1 MGTTSSA
8 IFSGNSRY
16 SSDFQ
21 AVISRATAIASL
33 PITQL
38 NTDQSNLTD
47 QGTSLTSLNT
57 AFTALQTAVAGIQTA
72 MGGASFQSTVSDPKQ
87 VSVSLSDGAQEGEY
101 SIQVLDAGTYATSM
115 TGDWAPDSG
124 TGHSFQLSFGGNQYS
139 IASADDSAAS
149 VATAI
154 NSQYGDKVRA
164 TVVNVNTP
172 DDPSYRVSL
181 QAVQLGDLAPDI
193 LDNGVSLKA
202 QSVTGS
208 LARYIVNQSGNEVD
222 SSSRSFDIADGINLT
237 LLATGDGST
246 PVDITVTRSTSA
258 LNDAL
263 STFTTAYNAAVD
275 EVDKQHGT
283 TPGTLA
289 GNPVVGDL
297 SNVLSGLAT
306 YSSGGSINSLGT
318 LGLALGDDGHLT
330 YNPFSLMGLDIQN
343 SAGVESFFG
352 AAGTGGFLKYATDA
366 LNSVEQS
373 GTGILPAAQADNQ
386 AQIANI
392 QSEITDKQA
401 KVDQLTAS
409 ITAQMATAD
418 ALIATMEQQYNV
430 LSGMFQAMQ
439 TDESQYK

>member
-1 MGTTSSA
+1 M
-8 IFSGNSRY
+8 FSGNSRY

-47 QGTSLTSLNT
+47 QGTSLTGLNT
-57 AFTALQTAVAGIQTA
+57 AFTNLQTAIAGIQTA
-72 MGGASFQSTVSDPKQ
+72 MGGASFQSTVSDPTQ
-87 VSVSLSDGAQEGEY
+87 VGVSLSDGAQEGEY
-101 SIQVLDAGTYATSM
+101 SIQVIDAGTYATSM
-115 TGDWAPDSG
+115 TGDWAPDS
-124 TGHSFQLSFGGNQYS
+124 TTDHSFQLSVGGNLYT
-139 IASADDSAAS
+139 IDPADDSAAS
-149 VATAI
+149 VASAI
-154 NSQYGDKVRA
+154 NSQYGDQVRA

-172 DDPSYRVSL
+172 DDPSYRISL
-181 QAVQLGDLAPDI
+181 QAAQLGDLAPDI
-193 LDNGVSLKA
+193 LDNGVSLQA
-202 QSVTGS
+202 QSTTGA

-222 SSSRSFDIADGINLT
+222 SSSRSVAIADGINLT
-237 LLATGDGST
+237 LLKTGDGTT

-258 LNDAL
+258 LSDAL
-263 STFTTAYNAAVD
+263 TTFATDYNAAVD

-297 SNVLSGLAT
+297 GNVLSGLAT
-306 YSSGGSINSLGT
+306 YSSNGSIDGLKT
-318 LGLALGDDGHLT
+318 LGFDLGDDGHLT
-330 YNPFSLMGLDIQN
+330 YDAFTLMGLDIQN
-343 SAGVESFFG
+343 SAGIESFFG
-352 AAGTGGFLKYATDA
+352 GASTSGFLKYATDA

-386 AQIANI
+386 AQISNI

-401 KVDQLTAS
+401 KVDQLTAT

-439 TDESQYK
+439 TDETMYK